1 MSYMTET
8 RKNQHQITRRHFI
21 HLSAVSFIVSVVA
34 PQGATASSALALEQG
49 EEPLPLTHINTASGA
64 SFGLSDVADSPL
76 IINFWATWCPPCVHE
91 LPQLN
96 SLASKLRPEGI
107 LVILVSVDRL
117 GPLEAAPFLSAR
129 GIDAPLQLY
138 DPSAIW
144 ARALKMKG
152 LPTTLL
158 IPKDRASYKVHTG
171 PAEWDDEQ
179 VEGQIRTY
187 LTL

>member
-1 MSYMTET
+1 M
-8 RKNQHQITRRHFI
+8 
-21 HLSAVSFIVSVVA
+21 
-34 PQGATASSALALEQG
+34 
-49 EEPLPLTHINTASGA
+49 
-64 SFGLSDVADSPL
+64 
-76 IINFWATWCPPCVHE
+76 
-91 LPQLN
+91 
-96 SLASKLRPEGI
+96 
-107 LVILVSVDRL
+107 ILVSVDRQ

-138 DPSAIW
+138 DSSAIW